1 MNFSVL
7 KQNYLVLCADFIFWT
22 FTKIVYEAESL
33 FCSVM
38 VSCVCVY
45 VCVCVCARTRVHA
58 HNLYGFLPVR
68 AHHKRQ
74 EIVLQAHLILRGY
87 FLFYLITLARISC
100 TVTHVLRED
109 EEGVCG
115 QSECK

>member
-1 MNFSVL
+1 MLILYSGPLL
-7 KQNYLVLCADFIFWT
+7 KLS
-22 FTKIVYEAESL
+22 TKQKVYFVQL
-33 FCSVM
+33 WCRV
-38 VSCVCVY
+38 CVCVY

-109 EEGVCG
+109 EEGVCR
-115 QSECK
+115 QSE